1 VVVTKPHT
9 GFRDAGGHV
18 LHADAHV
25 VRVWAYYGGMTGPI
39 AIPELLSAPV
49 ATAEFLVVDT
59 ETNGLAG
66 DACEMTE
73 VGAVLVGGGELHDRW
88 SALCRTSAP
97 LQRGIQR
104 FTGITQ
110 AMVDSAPSLEDV
122 LPTLAQ
128 LLTGRVLVAHNA
140 PFDRR
145 VLRQAFQRIGLEWPN
160 PPVICT
166 AAVARRLLP
175 LQRKR
180 GLGALADAL
189 GIEVELAHRA
199 LADAETCARVLCA
212 LFPRLCAHAA
222 TVADALALLAPA
234 RPRRTR
240 GSAEVGPLG
249 RLGTSGGRGAARR
262 RPRVDAGPVPEFGE
276 LPSDPGVYLF
286 RDGAGKILY
295 VGKSVSIR
303 SRARAHFAPSSPPAA
318 WTGQAQVVDYR
329 TTGSEL
335 GALIL
340 ESRLIAELRPPGNK
354 RLTRRDD
361 RLVYIRCQL
370 DIEYPVFDVA
380 PDPAAGHAV
389 SIGPVHGR
397 RLALELVEQL
407 DSLFGLRHCGRRLP
421 RREYPSAYGQMG
433 RCLSPCLGDLDPNL
447 YRRRLDQALRL
458 FAGGDRRPG
467 ARPGQALLDHL
478 EDELRRASVE
488 RRYERAQTLLRR
500 AARLR
505 AILGRLDGV
514 LEATHARP
522 LLVLARHP
530 VKSALEG
537 FWLAGGR
544 LVDSGVITD
553 GEDLVARCAAAA
565 KRGGRAGELG
575 AHVPPGEIA
584 PIRIL
589 QTWLASHPETAT
601 LTLEPMPEAA
611 AIAEFAAAARAG
623 AGVPAGQVLGDG
635 RMLGVSAERELGDGR
650 MPRVSAEREFG
661 DGRMPGVSAKR
672 ELGDDRG
679 HAVTADEHV

>member
-1 VVVTKPHT
+1 MSSGSGRITVGVTS
-9 GFRDAGGHV
+9 
-18 LHADAHV
+18 
-25 VRVWAYYGGMTGPI
+25 PI
-39 AIPELLSAPV
+39 APSELLAAPV

-88 SALCRTSAP
+88 SSLCRTSAP

-110 AMVDSAPSLEDV
+110 TMVDSAPSLEDV
-122 LPTLAQ
+122 LPALAE
-128 LLTGRVLVAHNA
+128 LLQGRVLVAHNA

-145 VLRQAFQRIGLEWPN
+145 VLRQAFHRIGLEWPN

-166 AAVARRLLP
+166 AAVARKLLP

-189 GIEVELAHRA
+189 AIEVELAHRA

-212 LFPRLCAHAA
+212 LFPRLCANSV

-234 RPRRTR
+234 RPRRPR

-249 RLGTSGGRGAARR
+249 RLSSPGGRGAAQRR
-262 RPRVDAGPVPEFGE
+262 RHGIPAADAAPEFGE

-340 ESRLIAELRPPGNK
+340 ESRLIAELKPPGNK

-361 RLVYIRCQL
+361 RLVYIRCRL
-370 DIEYPVFDVA
+370 DIEYPILDVA

-433 RCLSPCLGDLDPNL
+433 KCLSPCLGDLDPNL
-447 YRRRLDQALRL
+447 YRRRLDEVLRL
-458 FAGGDRRPG
+458 FAGERRAG
-467 ARPGQALLDHL
+467 ARPGQPLLDHL
-478 EDELRRASVE
+478 DAELRRASAE
-488 RRYERAQTLLRR
+488 RRYERAQALHRR
-500 AARLR
+500 AGRLG
-505 AILGRLDGV
+505 AILGRLEGV
-514 LEATHARP
+514 LESTHARP
-522 LLVLARHP
+522 RLVLARHP
-530 VKSALEG
+530 STSALEG

-544 LVDSGVITD
+544 VVDSGVID
-553 GEDLVARCAAAA
+553 DDENLAARCEAAAR
-565 KRGGRAGELG
+565 RGGSVGELG

-584 PIRIL
+584 PVRIL
-589 QTWLASHPETAT
+589 HTWLASHPDTAT
-601 LTLEPMPEAA
+601 LTLAPVPDRARL
-611 AIAEFAAAARAG
+611 AEFVAAARADDR
-623 AGVPAGQVLGDG
+623 A
-635 RMLGVSAERELGDGR
+635 SAERQ
-650 MPRVSAEREFG
+650 FG
-661 DGRMPGVSAKR
+661 DGRRDAR
-672 ELGDDRG
+672 LA
-679 HAVTADEHV
+679 HEHV